1 MKKEKESKLQ
11 NLSKVF
17 LTALCMV
24 CACILSDRY
33 IAKAAQQKPQIL
45 PADVVSASDGCTLVG
60 IEGTYAVQ
68 AQEAL
73 DRMNEIRMEACKEGV
88 WNPSDPDRKLTT
100 ADYVPVQWSSGLEY
114 IARLR
119 AAEAV
124 VLVGHERPNGTD
136 CFSLEA
142 PDGTSSYGE
151 VLAWNSGSEGSMVRG
166 INQWYGEKEDWV
178 KQNSN
183 AVTGHYT
190 SMIDPEN
197 KYVGLGA
204 FVSGFGAW
212 PCSVSGEFSSKN
224 TSGSEVSDGIA
235 HCIQTIEVKEDSLKG
250 LQIFQGE
257 EAVTD
262 RLGLGTGKQAALT
275 VRAKVENDDD
285 ISYCNYLDSIT
296 WTSSDP
302 SVAQVDSSGVVTV
315 KKSGNAVISAA
326 AANGLSVSC
335 RLVPAPK
342 GTSLTSVKGG
352 NGSISLRWKRQK
364 QADGYL
370 IRISDGK
377 GLDSNYVEGY
387 IAGNKNTT
395 QVLSNLGRKQTYYIR
410 IRTYQEVGDQIICSD
425 WSKVKKVRTK

>member
-1 MKKEKESKLQ
+1 MKKEKESRLR

-17 LTALCMV
+17 LTMLCMV
-24 CACILSDRY
+24 CVCILSDRC
-33 IAKAAQQKPQIL
+33 IVKAEQQEPQIL
-45 PADVVSASDGCTLVG
+45 PADVETASDGCILVG

-73 DRMNEIRMEACKEGV
+73 DRINGIRMEACKEGV

-124 VLVGHERPNGTD
+124 VLVGHERPNGKD

-166 INQWYGEKEDWV
+166 INQWYEEKEDWV
-178 KQNSN
+178 KQNAD

-190 SMIDPEN
+190 SMIDPGN

-204 FVSGFGAW
+204 FVSEFGTW
-212 PCSVSGEFSSKN
+212 RCSVSGEFASKSTSS
-224 TSGSEVSDGIA
+224 TESSDGIVS
-235 HCIQTIEVKEDSLKG
+235 CIQTIEVKEDSLKE

-257 EAVTD
+257 EAVID
-262 RLGLGTGKQAALT
+262 LLGLGTGKQAALT
-275 VRAKVENDDD
+275 VRAKVVIDDD
-285 ISYCNYLDSIT
+285 TSYCNYLDSMI

-302 SVAQVDSSGVVTV
+302 SVAQVDSAGVVTV
-315 KKSGNAVISAA
+315 KKSGNAVISAS

-335 RLVPAPK
+335 RLMPAPK

-352 NGSISLRWKRQK
+352 NGNISLRWKRQK

-370 IRISDGK
+370 IRISEGK

-410 IRTYQEVGDQIICSD
+410 IRTYQEVGDQVIWSE